1 MSLSNRE
8 NNIRKIINLEDRIG
22 SCNRC
27 INTTPCVRKPSLGKG
42 ELEPELLV
50 VFESESL
57 GREEVITIRNRIRDG
72 LNIDKIY
79 HTYLVRCQPKVCISR
94 NNVSHYSFPKL
105 IDNEDN
111 CLLTGQACS
120 GLPVPA
126 NYDEIIA
133 CMPYLIEEIQILN
146 PKYVLLM
153 GERVSMFVLKSLGY
167 YDGITESCYEYE
179 NMKILVTADHNK
191 FSDHHCQL
199 LKININ

>member
-1 MSLSNRE
+1 M
-8 NNIRKIINLEDRIG
+8 
-22 SCNRC
+22 
-27 INTTPCVRKPSLGKG
+27 
-42 ELEPELLV
+42 
-50 VFESESL
+50 
-57 GREEVITIRNRIRDG
+57 
-72 LNIDKIY
+72 
-79 HTYLVRCQPKVCISR
+79 
-94 NNVSHYSFPKL
+94 
-105 IDNEDN
+105 
-111 CLLTGQACS
+111 
-120 GLPVPA
+120 PVPA

>member
-1 MSLSNRE
+1 MVLSNRE
-8 NNIRKIINLEDRIG
+8 NNIRRIINMEDRIC

-27 INTTPCVRKPSLGKG
+27 INVTPCVRKPSLGKG
-42 ELEPELLV
+42 ELEPELLM

-57 GREEVITIRNRIRDG
+57 DTEEIIKLRNIIRDG
-72 LNIDKIY
+72 LNFDKIY
-79 HTYLVRCQPKVCISR
+79 HTYLVRCQPKACTSR

-105 IDNEDN
+105 INNENN
-111 CLLTGQACS
+111 CLLTGQTCS

-146 PKYVLLM
+146 PRYVLLM
-153 GERVSMFVLKSLGY
+153 GEHVSKFVLKSWGF
-167 YDGITESCYEYE
+167 YDNLMQPCYEYE
-179 NMKILVTADHNK
+179 NMKIMVTADHRI

-199 LKININ
+199 LKEYI